1 MEYRNAKWNG
11 FGGIDCEIN
20 HPQFGWIPTTLQESD
35 PEIHGQAMFELV
47 KVNGDIAE
55 YVPVVIPVSEQDV
68 RTECAR
74 RLMLAFGA
82 RDQGHLERLLNE
94 ATMDAVELMSIGA
107 DNWDASQQTR
117 AAQLNAGRAL
127 VKAHDATSK
136 ALRAMS
142 PIPDDYVDDKYW
154 P

>member
-1 MEYRNAKWNG
+1 MEYRNPSWNAT
-11 FGGIDCEIN
+11 GGIDCEVLFQGEWL
-20 HPQFGWIPTTLQESD
+20 PATLRDDD
-35 PEIHGQAMFELV
+35 PEIHGQAMFDLV
-47 KVNGDIAE
+47 SMEGNIAE
-55 YVPVVIPVSEQDV
+55 YVPVIIQASEQGV
-68 RTECAR
+68 RLECAR
-74 RLMLAFGA
+74 RLMQTFGA

-107 DNWDASQQTR
+107 ANWDKDQQTR

-127 VKAHDATSK
+127 VKAHDAASK